1 MKIEQH
7 LSSNGLTDKQFLV
20 IAFETVKYHGWRI
33 RFISDAGV
41 IAYTDNGGHSWNGEV
56 TVKLDESGA
65 MVQCVT
71 ISSLLTDYGR
81 SKATVNSFVF
91 SFEKLKS
98 EITEEEVREKYKT
111 YKKDFVPPYEDTLKP
126 DINPKFPIFIGF
138 RSFFKPTIG
147 YFFTPILIVLNIL
160 IFIIMVCSGIAVFEP
175 DAASMTAWG
184 ANATIYTLGGQWWR
198 LITSCFIHFG
208 IIHLLLNMY
217 ALAFVGLFLEPFL
230 GRAKFITA
238 YLLSGIFASV
248 ISLWWHD
255 NTVSAGASGAIFGL
269 YGVFLA
275 LLSTNH
281 IERTMRKGLLI
292 NIGLFVVYNLVYGS
306 FKGGI
311 DNAAHLGG
319 LIAGLATGYACYPA
333 LQKPGNTLLRRLTPT
348 LLAAVFI
355 AVSAVMYINL
365 AKSNKVTY
373 QQQLQEFY
381 KLDTNALKVLRG
393 QQASTAEELSRAL
406 QQGRSAWSDGI
417 GLITKLDKMDLS
429 NRLHRRNQKL
439 IKYCRLRIKT
449 CELIAQDPQQG
460 INNYSP
466 QMQQV
471 NTQIREVLD
480 DLKSN

>member
-7 LSSNGLTDKQFLV
+7 LSKNELTDKQFLV
-20 IAFETVKYHGWRI
+20 IAFETVKYLGWRI

-41 IAYTDNGGHSWNGEV
+41 IAYTDNGEHSWNGEI
-56 TVKLDESGA
+56 TVKLNESGA

-71 ISSLLTDYGR
+71 ISNLLNDYGR
-81 SKATVNSFVF
+81 SEAAVHAFIF

-98 EITEEEVREKYKT
+98 EISEDEVREKYKI
-111 YKKDFVPPYEDTLKP
+111 YEKDFVPAYEDTLKP
-126 DINPKFPIFIGF
+126 DIRPKFHFFGGLL
-138 RSFFKPTIG
+138 SFFKPAKG

-160 IFIIMVCSGIAVFEP
+160 IYLIMVCSGVAVFEP
-175 DAASMTAWG
+175 DAASMTTWG

-208 IIHLLLNMY
+208 FIHLLLNTY

-230 GRAKFITA
+230 GRVKFITA
-238 YLLSGIFASV
+238 YLLAGIFASV

-281 IERTMRKGLLI
+281 IESSMRKGLLT
-292 NIGLFVVYNLVYGS
+292 NIGLFVVYNLVFGS

-319 LIAGLATGYACYPA
+319 LLAGLMIGYAYYPA
-333 LQKPGNTLLRRLTPT
+333 LQKPGEVLLKWLTPILSVT
-348 LLAAVFI
+348 VVML
-355 AVSAVMYINL
+355 VSAVIYVNL
-365 AKSNKVTY
+365 ANSDKVTY
-373 QQQLQEFY
+373 QKQIQEFY
-381 KLDTNALKVLRG
+381 KIDTDALKVLRG
-393 QQASTAEELSRAL
+393 QENNTGEELVRAL
-406 QQGRSAWSDGI
+406 QHGKSAWSNGI
-417 GLITKLDKMDLS
+417 ELITELDKMNLS
-429 NRLHRRNQKL
+429 NRLHLRNQTL

-449 CELIAQDPQQG
+449 CELIAQNPEQG
-460 INNYSP
+460 INSYSP
-466 QMQQV
+466 QMQQI
-471 NTQIREVLD
+471 NTRIGKVLD
-480 DLKSN
+480 DLK